1 MPASR
6 RPPAARFAELRQEL
20 QKLEYFCKG
29 TVLERRMKCGQ
40 PACACHSDPA
50 KRHGPYWEWT
60 YKAGA
65 KTINVRLQ
73 PAAGPLYR
81 AASQQYRRLKS
92 LLQRMEKISRAGL
105 ATLAIDAQPRTQ
117 AGVRTRSPN
126 RPAEPRT

>member
-6 RPPAARFAELRQEL
+6 RSTAARFAELRQEL

-29 TVLERRMKCGQ
+29 TILERRMKCGQ
-40 PACACHSDPA
+40 PACPCHSDPA

-92 LLQRMEKISRAGL
+92 LLKRLETISRAGL
-105 ATLAIDAQPRTQ
+105 AALAKDAQPRP
-117 AGVRTRSPN
+117 ASRSSSRTRT
-126 RPAEPRT
+126 AKPRA

>member
-65 KTINVRLQ
+65 KTINVRLH

-92 LLQRMEKISRAGL
+92 LLKRLETISRAGL
-105 ATLAIDAQPRTQ
+105 AALANDAQPRP
-117 AGVRTRSPN
+117 ASRTGSR
-126 RPAEPRT
+126 RPANPRA